1 MEKRLG
7 EVEYLAGDYSI
18 ADMTSYVW
26 LRKPEHQGQKLEDY
40 PNIKRWF
47 GAIHARPAV
56 RRAHA
61 AVEEAGKRHVA
72 MREKVAS

>member
-1 MEKRLG
+1 
-7 EVEYLAGDYSI
+7 
-18 ADMTSYVW
+18 

-56 RRAHA
+56 QRAHA

-72 MREKVAS
+72 MRETV